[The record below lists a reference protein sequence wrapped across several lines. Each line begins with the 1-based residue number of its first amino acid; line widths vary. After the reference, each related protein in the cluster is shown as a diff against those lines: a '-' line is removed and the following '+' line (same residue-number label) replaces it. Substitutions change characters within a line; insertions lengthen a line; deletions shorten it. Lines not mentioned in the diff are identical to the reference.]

1 MITKET
7 ALECL
12 EDMDDYAR
20 MANIEPIGPYTT
32 LKEYIE
38 QTDKIVEA
46 FKLAIDMGISIEFHD
61 CADDTPQVTTSW
73 LDITTTMC
81 NYPEAVKQTVA
92 CINATA
98 KKVQDALELARNETF
113 N

>member
-7 ALECL
+7 ALETLYSLCDYSKIAGYATEPEFNIL
-12 EDMDDYAR
+12 E
-20 MANIEPIGPYTT
+20 
-32 LKEYIE
+32 EYIE
-38 QTDKIVEA
+38 QQYKIVEA

-81 NYPEAVKQTVA
+81 NYPDAVKQTVA

-98 KKVQDALELARNETF
+98 KKVQDALGWARNE
-113 N
+113 NI

>member
-7 ALECL
+7 ALEIVYSLCS
-12 EDMDDYAR
+12 YAQD
-20 MANIEPIGPYTT
+20 AGYDTEPE
-32 LKEYIE
+32 LKTMKVHIE
-38 QTDKIVEA
+38 QQDKIIEA
-46 FKLAIDMGISIEFHD
+46 FKLAIDVGINIEFHD

-73 LDITTTMC
+73 LDITTTLC
-81 NYPEAVKQTVA
+81 NYPDAVKQTVA

-98 KKVQDALELARNETF
+98 KKVQDALEWARNET